1 MFHVKKPTNQICI
14 KNDFRKI
21 WSIRNNFNMNKHIED
36 LRQHETEL

>member
-1 MFHVKKPTNQICI
+1 MH